1 MSPQTGCNNPSTLL
15 YLAPFSTLIGHC
27 VSTMCACRN
36 IFWFSNDINP
46 LSSAN
51 QDQSTTFTT
60 ANQSPKAVR
69 YSFVCRRSRRPTE
82 VSNPYKRLIRA
93 EYRSAKLQKPLSIS
107 QGCQGLDYSLWTTE
121 GLVEQPR
128 RSFQTHIS
136 DSLERCIAFLKL
148 ASPKQ
153 LSSRLLWNELWDA
166 NVAKRQLLHA
176 HNSNT
181 GHSNNLNG

>member
-1 MSPQTGCNNPSTLL
+1 MFYCSPAPEHCLCTLTHTNCSPSNGDTSFFACPEVLCL
-15 YLAPFSTLIGHC
+15 PKPVVITRQHYYIWRRFSTLIGHC

-36 IFWFSNDINP
+36 SFWFSNDINP

-93 EYRSAKLQKPLSIS
+93 EYRSAKLQASIDLPRLS
-107 QGCQGLDYSLWTTE
+107 GTRLLALNY
-121 GLVEQPR
+121 R
-128 RSFQTHIS
+128 RSCRAT
-136 DSLERCIAFLKL
+136 
-148 ASPKQ
+148 
-153 LSSRLLWNELWDA
+153 
-166 NVAKRQLLHA
+166 
-176 HNSNT
+176 
-181 GHSNNLNG
+181 